1 MLVSHE
7 VPLSLLEKSRSFN
20 DYDYALVHL
29 FEIYPEFDLVS
40 DGIRSTDLEFR
51 NICSNYYDYYI
62 DTYGINAVNLSG
74 SIDERFKAAVKI
86 INKRFRNLR
95 NF

>member
-29 FEIYPEFDLVS
+29 LEIYPAYKQF
-40 DGIRSTDLEFR
+40 
-51 NICSNYYDYYI
+51 YI
-62 DTYGINAVNLSG
+62 VITTIT
-74 SIDERFKAAVKI
+74 I
-86 INKRFRNLR
+86 
-95 NF
+95 